1 MCTMLLHNLC
11 YLGSNQHWNW
21 CLFCLFSLA
30 LNKMLVVLRL
40 AYVLNGTALKQQFNK
55 CNSIE
60 LICGKSQTN
69 RDQKIELIIFT
80 AT

>member
-1 MCTMLLHNLC
+1 
-11 YLGSNQHWNW
+11 
-21 CLFCLFSLA
+21 
-30 LNKMLVVLRL
+30 MLVVLRL